1 MEINHVSM
9 ANMKWFGCIAV
20 NLNEGVHLEWNFSEE
35 NCLEFIKKYSTRPD
49 HKGTEQKIP
58 FFTSFL
64 KFDFFL

>member
-35 NCLEFIKKYSTRPD
+35 NCLKFIKKYNFEEPNKQTW
-49 HKGTEQKIP
+49 TVFEVM
-58 FFTSFL
+58 
-64 KFDFFL
+64 

>member
-35 NCLEFIKKYSTRPD
+35 NCLEFIKKYNFEEPNKSK
-49 HKGTEQKIP
+49 HEQFSK
-58 FFTSFL
+58 
-64 KFDFFL
+64 